1 MAHISEYIMK
11 SNLFTLSLVIDLNP
25 DEATAPFG
33 VKIVKADL
41 PAGFDWANSS
51 AMKRHSVLPLKAV
64 KKVDESKKPGPA
76 IVTKPTEVAAPTDN
90 PLFAQFAA
98 FMAAQGQAQVVP
110 TADTTPTLAAARKP
124 GRPRKA

>member
-1 MAHISEYIMK
+1 MK
-11 SNLFTLSLVIDLNP
+11 SNLFTLTLVVDLNP

-33 VKIVKADL
+33 VKIVKANL

-64 KKVDESKKPGPA
+64 KKADESKRPGPVA
-76 IVTKPTEVAAPTDN
+76 ITKPAEVAAPTDN

-98 FMAAQGQAQVVP
+98 FMEAQGQAQVAV
-110 TADTTPTLAAARKP
+110 ADTTPTLAAARKP